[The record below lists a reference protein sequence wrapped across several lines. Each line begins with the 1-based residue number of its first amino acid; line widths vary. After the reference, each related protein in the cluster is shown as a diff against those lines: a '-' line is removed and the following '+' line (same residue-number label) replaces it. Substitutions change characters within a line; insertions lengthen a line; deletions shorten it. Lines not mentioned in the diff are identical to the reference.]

1 MRSLRQN
8 NQPER
13 KGKFTQLPA
22 KRNNN
27 QQELVQR
34 ILAIEEPEEPES
46 LPALP
51 EEEIEL
57 LVFKLGSETYGIDI
71 HNVAEIIRYTEPTYV
86 PHTVPFLDGI
96 ISLRG
101 RMVPV
106 INARKRLGH
115 GTKEP
120 DKRTRIIILH
130 EDAEYHGILVD
141 SATQV
146 IKTPKSSI
154 EPTPPVVVGV
164 AAEFI
169 EGVCHFKNQMIV
181 LLNLHR
187 FMEFL

>member
-1 MRSLRQN
+1 MEK
-8 NQPER
+8 PA
-13 KGKFTQLPA
+13 QLPA

-27 QQELVQR
+27 QEELIKR
-34 ILAIEEPEEPES
+34 ILAVDEPEEAPES
-46 LPALP
+46 LSVP
-51 EEEIEL
+51 EEEVEL
-57 LVFKLGSETYGIDI
+57 LIFKVGSETYGLDI
-71 HNVAEIIRYTEPTYV
+71 RSVAQIIRYAEPTYV
-86 PHTVPFLDGI
+86 PHTVAFLDGI

-115 GTKEP
+115 GPKEP
-120 DKRTRIIILH
+120 DKKSRIIILQ
-130 EDAEYHGILVD
+130 EDGEYHGILVD

-146 IKTPKSSI
+146 VKTPKHSI
-154 EPTPPVVVGV
+154 EPTPPVVVGI

-169 EGVCHFKNQMIV
+169 EGVCHYKNQIII